1 MYDELIADGMKIDNL
16 KGESVS
22 SLGYQS
28 EKICR
33 KEFKDSYRLVGF
45 GLAFC

>member
-1 MYDELIADGMKIDNL
+1 MCDELIGDGMQSDNL

-28 EKICR
+28 EKTVERSLKIAT
-33 KEFKDSYRLVGF
+33 D
-45 GLAFC
+45 